1 MTTQI
6 ARLISGV
13 LHPLF
18 MPVLGF
24 YLVCSS
30 STYISSGMSYDITW
44 ITYLALVLFTIVIP
58 VLNILFLAKKGMI
71 KGPYLHQREDRS
83 LPYILY
89 IVCYVMLYYF
99 LKPIFL
105 PPVLY
110 VMLLGSAFAI
120 TIALV
125 INLKWKISA
134 HMIGIGGALG
144 SVVGVSMRFSEPLMA
159 TIMVLFICAGLVGF
173 SRLQLNAHSTGQ
185 VYCGFLLGFFSLC
198 LFIVWG

>member
-24 YLVCSS
+24 YLVCYS

-44 ITYLALVLFTIVIP
+44 VTYLALVLFTIVIP

-71 KGPYLHQREDRS
+71 KSPYLHQREDRS

-99 LKPIFL
+99 QAFLK
-105 PPVLY
+105 LY
-110 VMLLGSAFAI
+110 VVYKI
-120 TIALV
+120 IA
-125 INLKWKISA
+125 
-134 HMIGIGGALG
+134 
-144 SVVGVSMRFSEPLMA
+144 
-159 TIMVLFICAGLVGF
+159 C
-173 SRLQLNAHSTGQ
+173 
-185 VYCGFLLGFFSLC
+185 VYS
-198 LFIVWG
+198 